1 MSDYDAEYSS
11 LEDFFRMADNV
22 ISASEQRRCDEAG
35 KNAANALWSAY
46 DQMIHA
52 GFTPPQAMDL
62 LKTLIACSMVGG
74 HK

>member
-1 MSDYDAEYSS
+1 MSDYDDVYGN
-11 LEDFFRMADNV
+11 LEDFFRQADAV
-22 ISASEQRRCDEAG
+22 INESERRRCDEAG
-35 KNAANALWSAY
+35 KNAAKALWSAY
-46 DQMIHA
+46 DQLIHD